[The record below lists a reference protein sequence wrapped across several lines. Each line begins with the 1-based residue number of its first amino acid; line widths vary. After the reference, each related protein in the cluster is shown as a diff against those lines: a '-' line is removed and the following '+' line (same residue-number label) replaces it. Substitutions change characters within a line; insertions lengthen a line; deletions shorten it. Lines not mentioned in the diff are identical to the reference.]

1 MFRAALF
8 VIAPKW
14 KQSKHPSSGEW
25 INCGTCMKWNTTWQK
40 TRINYLHKMDESIM
54 FKNADAKG

>member
-40 TRINYLHKMDESIM
+40 TRINYLHKMDESQ
-54 FKNADAKG
+54 KHYV